1 MDNDIYNYNKHN
13 LTQPDRSLP
22 PLEEEID
29 EGVEESEEERLYY
42 MSIIKKTCNSNFYQI
57 DEKKDNKTIKK
68 NNIEIPKKVREKKNI
83 EIPKKIIEKR
93 RFNPRL
99 PIPDNYKS
107 SYNKNNFKLNN
118 NNFPTL

>member
-68 NNIEIPKKVREKKNI
+68 NNIEIPKK
-83 EIPKKIIEKR
+83 IIEKR